1 MHGAFFI
8 LNSNL
13 IVLDA
18 LHDSVTGALITSA
31 GVTCT
36 LYDAIGDEVP
46 GQAWPLAL
54 VHQGK
59 GVYVG
64 TLEPTLD
71 LTEHGRYMAV
81 VQADAGGGLKGRWEL
96 SRVARRRTA

>member
-8 LNSNL
+8 LNTNL

-18 LHDSVTGALITSA
+18 LRDALSGAPITNA

-36 LYDAIGDEVP
+36 LYNAIGDEVA
-46 GQAWPLAL
+46 GQAWPLAM
-54 VHQGK
+54 VHQGN

-71 LTEHGRYMAV
+71 LSEHERYMAV
-81 VQADAGGGLKGRWEL
+81 IRADAGSLRGRWEIT
-96 SRVARRRTA
+96 RVARRRTA